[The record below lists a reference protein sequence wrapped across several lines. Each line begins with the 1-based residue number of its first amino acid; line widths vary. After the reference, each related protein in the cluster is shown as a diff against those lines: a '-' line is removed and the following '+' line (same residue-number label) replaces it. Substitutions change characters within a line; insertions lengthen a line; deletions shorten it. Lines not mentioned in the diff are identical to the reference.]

1 MQRRILLGAAA
12 APALLRAPALL
23 AQAPRGFPARP
34 VRILVGVAP
43 GVGTI
48 DLTARAVADPMAEA
62 LGQAGETA
70 RFPVVV
76 ENRPGAGGIIAAEA
90 AARSPADG
98 HTLFLG
104 GADTVV
110 HAFLLADRPP
120 LDPFRDLVPVS
131 RATRDHWMVVAAPQL
146 GVNTIADLARVGA
159 QRAGELNYASFGVGT
174 VFHLVAAR
182 LAQRLGF
189 EAVHVPYRGDYTS
202 DLLSGRISYLV
213 QPTALLLPHVQAG
226 KLKAL
231 AVMSPQRLP
240 QLPDVPTIAEE
251 GYPEL
256 GFNMG
261 IILWA
266 PGGTPPA
273 IVAQVNAAFDR
284 AARAPAVRGRLAD
297 LSLETVGGSTE
308 EAAEFT
314 RWFVGFVD
322 DLRAQVLGAAR

>member
-1 MQRRILLGAAA
+1 MQRRTILRAAALPAILA
-12 APALLRAPALL
+12 APAVH
-23 AQAPRGFPARP
+23 AQRGFATRP
-34 VRILVGVAP
+34 IRIVVGVAP
-43 GVGTI
+43 GIGTI

-62 LGQAGETA
+62 LGQ
-70 RFPVVV
+70 PVVV

-90 AARSPADG
+90 AARAAPDG

-120 LDPFRDLVPVS
+120 LDPFKDFTPVS
-131 RATRDHWMVVAAPQL
+131 RATKDHWLVVAAPSL
-146 GVNTIADLARVGA
+146 GVSTVAELAEAGRRR
-159 QRAGELNYASFGVGT
+159 QGELNYASFGPGT
-174 VFHLVAAR
+174 VFHLVGAR

-202 DLLSGRISYLV
+202 DLLAGRISYLV
-213 QPTALLLPHVQAG
+213 QPSALLLPHVQAG

-231 AVMSPQRLP
+231 ATLSPQRLP
-240 QLPDVPTIAEE
+240 QLPEVPTIAEA
-251 GYPEL
+251 GFPDL

-266 PGGTPPA
+266 PGGTSPE
-273 IVAQVNAAFDR
+273 IVGQVNAAYAR
-284 AARAPAVRGRLAD
+284 AAANPAVKGRLAD
-297 LSLETVGGSTE
+297 LSLETVGGSVP

-322 DLRAQVLGAAR
+322 DLRGKVLGKAR